1 MSDVDDLSSSL
12 EISRAQLELAQ
23 AWSCFL
29 LVISTSQE
37 ALLQDSTLRL
47 SLLKELLTALE
58 SQLQIQTMPTETVVA
73 IATELS
79 MLYTVLLRRWSCDL
93 SRLDEEMLPS
103 FNRILQQCG
112 RVDPALSVEL
122 HSHIYSGLIQVIRTA
137 KAHKG
142 ERRGG
147 GVESFEF
154 QTSIV
159 IISEIISDLLMEII
173 SLLECVEPRFA
184 LGLVPYI
191 SETLQSHHVY
201 INVATKHRVSLT

>member
-1 MSDVDDLSSSL
+1 MSDVDDLSSSH

-58 SQLQIQTMPTETVVA
+58 SQLQIQTMPTETVIA

-142 ERRGG
+142 EGRGE
-147 GVESFEF
+147 V
-154 QTSIV
+154 
-159 IISEIISDLLMEII
+159 
-173 SLLECVEPRFA
+173 
-184 LGLVPYI
+184 
-191 SETLQSHHVY
+191 
-201 INVATKHRVSLT
+201 